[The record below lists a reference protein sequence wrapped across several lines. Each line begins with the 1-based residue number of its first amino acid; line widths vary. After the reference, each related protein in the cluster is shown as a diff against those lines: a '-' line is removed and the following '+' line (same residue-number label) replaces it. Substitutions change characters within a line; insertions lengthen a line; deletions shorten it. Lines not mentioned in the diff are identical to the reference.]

1 MNSELKW
8 NILLEAT
15 QWILN
20 LSIPKFFAPC
30 ELDSAIQESY
40 DQAGQA
46 GSPW

>member
-8 NILLEAT
+8 NILLEAM

-20 LSIPKFFAPC
+20 MSIPKLFVPC
-30 ELDSAIQESY
+30 ELCSAIQQSY

-46 GSPW
+46 GAH